1 MQIEISDPDNLV
13 LIKTGMH
20 RRLNTQQYYNWINAE
35 IMAAYASAS
44 GNKIQQR
51 ENVKATLK
59 RLKLEI
65 MTMNAKATF

>member
-1 MQIEISDPDNLV
+1 
-13 LIKTGMH
+13 
-20 RRLNTQQYYNWINAE
+20 
-35 IMAAYASAS
+35 MAAYASAS

-65 MTMNAKATF
+65 MTMNAKAPFWKERTMDDNDYLGDINYFYEIVNKYKNIVNDSYA